1 MSADM
6 HTPPG
11 GLAIPEPLRCPQC
24 DHLTSRHYSPKAP
37 PNDGSYYPTDGMA
50 DVHPGCQV
58 VFGGYPCPC
67 AFTPEGIVAHTVL
80 DRIETVVETG
90 EAPPLPR
97 TSMVTAVTADLN
109 AMPPK
114 PGGVNGSLRALA
126 MYLAEAVD
134 AHAATPGAN
143 PSTTARLAQEL
154 RTVLSEIARQ
164 DVSVDE
170 EVAEFIDSL
179 GVPERGAE

>member
-1 MSADM
+1 M

-11 GLAIPEPLRCPQC
+11 GLAIPPPLRCPRC
-24 DHLTSRHYSPKAP
+24 DHLTSYHWPDERTEEGHA
-37 PNDGSYYPTDGMA
+37 A
-50 DVHPGCQV
+50 RPGCHAAFAEQT
-58 VFGGYPCPC
+58 CLC
-67 AFTPEGIVAHTVL
+67 SFTPEEIVAATVL

-164 DVSVDE
+164 DDSVDE